1 MTRVTDL
8 ELERFLVD
16 DLDDADR
23 ARVAAAIAA
32 DPDLAAHVALR
43 RDEQQAFF
51 ARRPT
56 LAPAV
61 AARDVDADADVPL
74 AARLGA
80 WARGLRG
87 ALVAVPAAA
96 IVAVLVVVSVGDAPG
111 VAVRGE
117 ALSAR
122 LVVRRDA
129 QVFRHAGEPLR
140 AGDAVRIE
148 VDLAAPSLCSVI
160 GVDVKGAAVVH
171 YDNVALRAGSG
182 VFPDALVLDAA
193 EGAED
198 LIIACDAAAIDV
210 DAVVAAGGASVDGA
224 VDVDAVARRAPRA
237 KLAVLSFVKEP
248 APN

>member
-8 ELERFLVD
+8 DLERFLVD

-23 ARVAAAIAA
+23 ARVAAAIDS
-32 DPDLAAHVALR
+32 DPDLAAHVAAR
-43 RDEQQAFF
+43 TSEQQAFF
-51 ARRPT
+51 ARRP
-56 LAPAV
+56 LPPVVQAG
-61 AARDVDADADVPL
+61 AATDDDKAPL
-74 AARLGA
+74 AVRLSA
-80 WARGLRG
+80 WARVLRG
-87 ALVAVPAAA
+87 AFVAVPAAA
-96 IVAVLVVVSVGDAPG
+96 IVAVLVVVSVGDVPG
-111 VAVRGE
+111 VGVGVRGE

-122 LVVRRDA
+122 LVVRREA

-148 VDLAAPSLCSVI
+148 VDLAAPALCSVI

-171 YDNVALRAGSG
+171 YDNIALRAGSG

-198 LIIACDAAAIDV
+198 LIVACDVGAVDV
-210 DAVVAAGGASVDGA
+210 DAIVSGAAGS

-248 APN
+248 APH